1 MNRLS
6 TAAVVLML
14 VFVSVSTN
22 AAELKSTVTCIQEDA
37 SDGTAAWS
45 LSDQSCLR
53 IGIGLLNPGTAV
65 EFNISTDAP
74 VDILLFSSTGVV
86 VYQQEQ
92 NYRRADVWE
101 SDSVFESFSGDGSW
115 RWSTPTDR
123 GATRWYLVVDNY
135 DHAQDQD
142 QGLSLIHI

>member
-92 NYRRADVWE
+92 NY
-101 SDSVFESFSGDGSW
+101 
-115 RWSTPTDR
+115 
-123 GATRWYLVVDNY
+123 
-135 DHAQDQD
+135 
-142 QGLSLIHI
+142 I